1 MGINYEKIISNFF
14 FKTLSMKTNSFSIG
28 ITKGVIFA
36 ILGLLLIIYPIQVVK
51 TVTTIFGIA
60 SLITGAIVLFS
71 AISKRGKGESAA
83 VFPLIEGAFS
93 VIFGLILVLVPSIS
107 LTILAIMVGVWVIIE
122 GILRISTSFDMK
134 NAGINLWGR
143 SLFVGLLFL
152 ILGILVIFHPEL
164 TSKALIMWIGFAL
177 LIFGIIDILIVYQ
190 LKNIHLSK

>member
-1 MGINYEKIISNFF
+1 MGRD
-14 FKTLSMKTNSFSIG
+14 IG
-28 ITKGVIFA
+28 
-36 ILGLLLIIYPIQVVK
+36 
-51 TVTTIFGIA
+51 
-60 SLITGAIVLFS
+60 
-71 AISKRGKGESAA
+71 
-83 VFPLIEGAFS
+83 
-93 VIFGLILVLVPSIS
+93 GLILVLVPSIS

-122 GILRISTSFDMK
+122 GLLRISTSFDMK

-164 TSKALIMWIGFAL
+164 TSKALIIWIGVAL

>member
-1 MGINYEKIISNFF
+1 
-14 FKTLSMKTNSFSIG
+14 MKTNSFSIG
-28 ITKGVIFA
+28 ITKAVIFA

-60 SLITGAIVLFS
+60 SLLTGAIVLYS

-83 VFPLIEGAFS
+83 IFPLIEGALS
-93 VIFGLILVLVPSIS
+93 VIIGLILVLVPSIS
-107 LTILAIMVGVWVIIE
+107 LTILAIMIGVWIIIE
-122 GILRISTSFDMK
+122 GVLRISASFDMK
-134 NAGINLWGR
+134 KAGINQWGR

-164 TSKALIMWIGFAL
+164 TSKALIIWIGVAL
-177 LIFGIIDILIVYQ
+177 LIFGIINILVVYQ